1 MRSWGLG
8 MLPQQDAFG
17 VYDPTM
23 PSLPFLSG
31 HSCNDSNRTLYM
43 NSADDQGRL
52 KLSFSVESL
61 EYQNAF
67 EINPC
72 TQLAFEISDQAGGRK
87 ALLIIAYRQD

>member
-1 MRSWGLG
+1 
-8 MLPQQDAFG
+8 
-17 VYDPTM
+17 
-23 PSLPFLSG
+23 
-31 HSCNDSNRTLYM
+31 M